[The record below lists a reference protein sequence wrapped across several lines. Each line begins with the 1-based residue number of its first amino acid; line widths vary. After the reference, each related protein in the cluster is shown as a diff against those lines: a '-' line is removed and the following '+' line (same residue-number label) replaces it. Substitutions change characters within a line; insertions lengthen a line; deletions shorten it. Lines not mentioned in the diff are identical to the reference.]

1 MTQEKTFKERVIE
14 HIKRHSHSIIIQT
27 VAFSLITGFAI
38 YEIRQT
44 RNHVQNKFDRS
55 YGELEEFS
63 KLQARRIEYLAAKV
77 KVLGKMALV
86 PVDAASDAYQKM
98 QNYYKELK
106 ESAANTDLWPDEY
119 YEALKNKIE
128 TSDWIKG
135 GIEEKKESEQTQ

>member
-1 MTQEKTFKERVIE
+1 MTTLKERIIA

-27 VAFSLITGFAI
+27 IAFSLITGFAI
-38 YEIRQT
+38 YEIRQV
-44 RNHVQNKFDRS
+44 RNHVQSKFDKS

-86 PVDAASDAYQKM
+86 PVDAASDAYEKM
-98 QNYYKELK
+98 QRYYKDLK

-119 YEALKNKIE
+119 YEILKAKVENSEWLKDE
-128 TSDWIKG
+128 DN
-135 GIEEKKESEQTQ
+135 KKEPAAQ